1 MSRTSARK
9 ISRLRPN
16 SVQARR
22 RLSAARRACQPGR
35 HMGAIGYHHGYRQ
48 VVSLR
53 DTQGWPPTVYFVQI
67 GFMPEAS
74 PRITQLARE
83 LREGKVDHVDELVPL
98 LYSELRRLA
107 ASYLRRERPGHTL
120 QPTALVNEAYLRLV
134 DQKEASWD
142 SRVHF
147 IGIAARV
154 MRQVLV
160 DHARRR
166 GAQRRGGAQPKLTLD
181 EAIAYSHEQPGD
193 LLAVDELLNRMATF
207 DPQQARV
214 VELRVF
220 GGLTVEETAEALGIS
235 PATVKRDWVAAK
247 AWLTR
252 ELRRQ

>member
-1 MSRTSARK
+1 MPASGQRITE
-9 ISRLRPN
+9 LLGE
-16 SVQARR
+16 VQA
-22 RLSAARRACQPGR
+22 
-35 HMGAIGYHHGYRQ
+35 
-48 VVSLR
+48 
-53 DTQGWPPTVYFVQI
+53 
-67 GFMPEAS
+67 
-74 PRITQLARE
+74 
-83 LREGKVDHVDELVPL
+83 GKAGSTDELIPL
-98 LYSELRRLA
+98 LYDELRRLA
-107 ASYLRRERPGHTL
+107 AGYLRRERPGHTL

-134 DQKEASWD
+134 EQKDAPWNGLA
-142 SRVHF
+142 HF

-160 DHARRR
+160 DHARRK
-166 GAQRRGGAQPKLTLD
+166 GAQRRGGAKPKLTLD

-220 GGLTVEETAEALGIS
+220 GGLTIEETAEALGIS